1 MKNQHT
7 VENYYKYLDIP
18 HIITIKKKQ
27 EKAYK
32 HQNYFNVNDK
42 QVK

>member
-18 HIITIKKKQ
+18 HIITIKKQ
-27 EKAYK
+27 ENSYK
-32 HQNYFNVNDK
+32 HQKYFNVNDK